1 VSFLPK
7 LQDKDN
13 GIITR
18 SDLKRPQVKIIY
30 YILFTIC
37 LIITVVSIAPPIWVL
52 LSSFKDIKEFTLEP
66 TLIPKEFDFN
76 KFIKTWND
84 LKFFKF
90 YVNSFYSVAGSVVCA
105 IIFNGLLA
113 FALSI
118 IKPKGSRF
126 VYALVMGSLMVPA
139 TTSIVPLFININK
152 LGLSGTFYPL
162 WLSIGAN
169 AFYVVLYK
177 QFFDTL
183 PKSIIEAARIDG
195 CSNLQIFTRIVMPLS
210 KPITMVVAMYAVNYA
225 WSDFLLPYLVLN
237 NTGLETVMVR
247 LFQFRNG
254 KTADVDILRAIV
266 FAIIPP
272 IILFTAFQKQ
282 ITQGSTHS
290 GVKG

>member
-1 VSFLPK
+1 LSR
-7 LQDKDN
+7 LQGKDN
-13 GIITR
+13 GIITW
-18 SDLKRPQVKIIY
+18 SDLKKPRVRIIY
-30 YILFTIC
+30 YILFAIC
-37 LIITVVSIAPPIWVL
+37 LIITIISIAPPIWIF
-52 LSSFKDIKEFTLEP
+52 LSSFKDIKEFTIEP
-66 TLIPKEFDFN
+66 TFLPKKFDFN
-76 KFIKTWND
+76 KFVKTWTE
-84 LKFFKF
+84 LKFFKY

-105 IIFNGLLA
+105 IVFNGLLA

-118 IKPKGSRF
+118 IKPKGSKF
-126 VYALVMGSLMVPA
+126 IYALVLGSLMVPA
-139 TTSIVPLFININK
+139 TTSLVPLFININK

-162 WLSIGAN
+162 WFSIGAN

-177 QFFDTL
+177 QYFDTL

-195 CSNLQIFTRIVMPLS
+195 CNNLQIFTRIVMPLS

-237 NTGLETVMVR
+237 NSGHETVMVR

-282 ITQGSTHS
+282 ITQSNTHS

>member
-1 VSFLPK
+1 MLD
-7 LQDKDN
+7 LQNKDN
-13 GIITR
+13 GIIAR
-18 SDLKRPQVKIIY
+18 SDLKKPRVRLLY
-30 YILFTIC
+30 YALFIVC
-37 LIITVVSIAPPIWVL
+37 LIITIVSVAPPVWVL
-52 LSSFKDIKEFTLEP
+52 LSSFKDIKEFTIEP
-66 TLIPKEFDFN
+66 AIIPKEFDIS
-76 KFIKTWND
+76 KFAKTWND

-105 IIFNGLLA
+105 IVFNGLLA

-118 IKPKGSRF
+118 IKPRGSKF
-126 VYALVMGSLMVPA
+126 IYALVLGSLMVPA
-139 TTSIVPLFININK
+139 TTSIVPLFININR

-162 WLSIGAN
+162 WFSIGAN

-237 NTGLETVMVR
+237 NSGFETVMVR

-266 FAIIPP
+266 FALIPP

-282 ITQGSTHS
+282 ITQNITHT
-290 GVKG
+290 GIKG

>member
-1 VSFLPK
+1 LSR
-7 LQDKDN
+7 LQGKDN
-13 GIITR
+13 GIITW
-18 SDLKRPQVKIIY
+18 SDLKKPRVRIIY
-30 YILFTIC
+30 YILFAIC
-37 LIITVVSIAPPIWVL
+37 LIITIISIAPPIWIF
-52 LSSFKDIKEFTLEP
+52 LSSFKDIKEFTIEP
-66 TLIPKEFDFN
+66 TFLPKKFDFN
-76 KFIKTWND
+76 KFVKTWTE
-84 LKFFKF
+84 LKFFKY

-105 IIFNGLLA
+105 IVFNGLLA

-118 IKPKGSRF
+118 IKSKGSKF
-126 VYALVMGSLMVPA
+126 IYALVLGSLMVPA
-139 TTSIVPLFININK
+139 TTSLVPLFININK

-162 WLSIGAN
+162 WFSIGAN

-177 QFFDTL
+177 QYFDTL

-195 CSNLQIFTRIVMPLS
+195 CNNLQIFTRIVMPLS

-237 NTGLETVMVR
+237 NSGHETVMVR

-282 ITQGSTHS
+282 ITQSNTHS

>member
-1 VSFLPK
+1 MSR
-7 LQDKDN
+7 LQNKDN
-13 GIITR
+13 GIITW
-18 SDLKRPQVKIIY
+18 SDLKRPRVRVIY
-30 YILFTIC
+30 YILFVIC
-37 LIITVVSIAPPIWVL
+37 LVITIISIAPPIWIF

-66 TLIPKEFDFN
+66 TLLPKKFDFN
-76 KFIKTWND
+76 KFLKTWND
-84 LKFFKF
+84 LKFFKY

-105 IIFNGLLA
+105 IVFNGLLA

-118 IKPKGSRF
+118 IKPKGSKF
-126 VYALVMGSLMVPA
+126 IYALVLGSLMVPA
-139 TTSIVPLFININK
+139 TTSLVPLFININK

-162 WLSIGAN
+162 WFSIGAN

-177 QFFDTL
+177 QYFDTL

-195 CSNLQIFTRIVMPLS
+195 CNNLQVFTRIVMPLS

-237 NTGLETVMVR
+237 NSGLETVMVR

-282 ITQGSTHS
+282 ITQSNTHS

>member
-1 VSFLPK
+1 MSRLRN
-7 LQDKDN
+7 KDN
-13 GIITR
+13 GIITW
-18 SDLKRPQVKIIY
+18 SDLKRPRVRIVY
-30 YILFTIC
+30 FILFAIC
-37 LIITVVSIAPPIWVL
+37 LIITVISIAPPIWIF
-52 LSSFKDIKEFTLEP
+52 LSSFKDIKEFTLET
-66 TLIPKEFDFN
+66 TLLPKKFDFN

-84 LKFFKF
+84 LKFFKY
-90 YVNSFYSVAGSVVCA
+90 YVNSFYSVVGSVVCA
-105 IIFNGLLA
+105 IVFNGLLA
-113 FALSI
+113 FAISI
-118 IKPKGSRF
+118 IRPKGSKF
-126 VYALVMGSLMVPA
+126 IYALVLGSLMVPA
-139 TTSIVPLFININK
+139 TTSLVPLFININK

-162 WLSIGAN
+162 WFSIGAN

-177 QFFDTL
+177 QYFDTL

-195 CSNLQIFTRIVMPLS
+195 CNNLQIFTRIVMPLS

-237 NTGLETVMVR
+237 NSGLETVMVR

-282 ITQGSTHS
+282 ITQSNTHS